1 MMKRNTEHAH
11 ERLDNIDKHLSTHEA
26 VCAERWKETILRIK
40 RLELILI
47 TCSGAV
53 ILLLAEIALNR

>member
-1 MMKRNTEHAH
+1 MKRDGPTAH
-11 ERLDNIDKHLSTHEA
+11 DRIDKIELHMSKHEA
-26 VCAERWKETILRIK
+26 VCAERWRETITRIK

-53 ILLLAEIALNR
+53 ILLLAEIALTT

>member
-1 MMKRNTEHAH
+1 MIRDVETAH
-11 ERLDNIDKHLSTHEA
+11 ERIDSIDKNLSKHEA
-26 VCAERWKETILRIK
+26 ICSERWRETINRIK

-53 ILLLAEIALNR
+53 ILLLAEIALNS

>member
-1 MMKRNTEHAH
+1 MKRDGPSAH
-11 ERLDNIDKHLSTHEA
+11 DRIDDIDKHMSKHEA
-26 VCAERWKETILRIK
+26 VCAERWRETITRIK

-53 ILLLAEIALNR
+53 ILLLTEIALNS

>member
-1 MMKRNTEHAH
+1 MKRDIDTAH
-11 ERLDNIDKHLSTHEA
+11 ERIDSIDKQLSIHEQI
-26 VCAERWKETILRIK
+26 CSERWRETITRIK

-53 ILLLAEIALNR
+53 ILLLTEIALNS

>member
-1 MMKRNTEHAH
+1 MKRDLEHAH
-11 ERLDNIDKHLSTHEA
+11 ERIDSIDKQISIHEQ
-26 VCAERWKETILRIK
+26 VCSQRWQETIHRIK

>member
-1 MMKRNTEHAH
+1 MKRDGPTAH
-11 ERLDNIDKHLSTHEA
+11 DRIDKIDSHLQTHEA

>member
-1 MMKRNTEHAH
+1 MKRDGPTAH
-11 ERLDNIDKHLSTHEA
+11 DRIDKIESHMSKHEA
-26 VCAERWKETILRIK
+26 VCAERWRETITRIK

-53 ILLLAEIALNR
+53 ILLLAEIALTT

>member
-1 MMKRNTEHAH
+1 MKRDIETAH
-11 ERLDNIDKHLSTHEA
+11 ERIDSIDKQLSIHEQI
-26 VCAERWKETILRIK
+26 CSERWRETINRIK

>member
-1 MMKRNTEHAH
+1 MARDSKTAH
-11 ERLDNIDKHLSTHEA
+11 ERLDKIENHLSVHEA

-53 ILLLAEIALNR
+53 IAFLAHIAFN

>member
-1 MMKRNTEHAH
+1 MKRDGPSAH
-11 ERLDNIDKHLSTHEA
+11 DRIDDIDKHMSKHEA
-26 VCAERWKETILRIK
+26 VCAERWRETITRIK

-53 ILLLAEIALNR
+53 ILLLAEIAINS

>member
-1 MMKRNTEHAH
+1 MMKRDIDTAH
-11 ERLDNIDKHLSTHEA
+11 ERIDSIDKQLSIHEQI
-26 VCAERWKETILRIK
+26 CSERWRETITRIK

-53 ILLLAEIALNR
+53 ILLLTEIALNS

>member
-1 MMKRNTEHAH
+1 MKRDGPTAH
-11 ERLDNIDKHLSTHEA
+11 DRIDKIESHLHTHEA

-47 TCSGAV
+47 GSSAAV
-53 ILLLAEIALNR
+53 IAFLAEIALTH